1 MTNEAVL
8 STKKEK
14 HLITEKIQRQ
24 KKLKN
29 AINTFRCNTVSLYGK
44 LLINRSFSHGQLLPY
59 RSFSH
64 GQIFPYRSFSHGQ
77 LSPHRSFS
85 HGELSPNRSF

>member
-24 KKLKN
+24 KKLKTQLTRF
-29 AINTFRCNTVSLYGK
+29 AVTLRV
-44 LLINRSFSHGQLLPY
+44 FSV
-59 RSFSH
+59 
-64 GQIFPYRSFSHGQ
+64 IFQYCENCQ
-77 LSPHRSFS
+77 V
-85 HGELSPNRSF
+85 